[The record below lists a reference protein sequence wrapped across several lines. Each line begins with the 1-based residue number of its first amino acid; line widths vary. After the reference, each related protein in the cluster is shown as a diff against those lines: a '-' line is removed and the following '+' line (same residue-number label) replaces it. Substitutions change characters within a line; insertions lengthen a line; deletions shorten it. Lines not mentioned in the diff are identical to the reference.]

1 MTVNLSRTSVYGS
14 QMQEDSTGDVT
25 KVKLIVQELDQ
36 IMTILREKVHI
47 FIRRESKLLQSVNIP
62 VTGYYYK

>member
-25 KVKLIVQELDQ
+25 KVKLVVQELDQ

-47 FIRRESKLLQSVNIP
+47 CIRMH
-62 VTGYYYK
+62 